1 MIDTRAR
8 QRRVQIVF
16 LVLMALSAAQVLWWV
31 LDQAHRA
38 REVEERFQ
46 RHFETD
52 LWAATAL
59 VESGR
64 PLTEIAERFPHLQ
77 VVEGQEIRVSPE
89 ALLELSDERRS
100 RINQYSWEG
109 GFFLLVLI
117 GGMSVV
123 WRAVHRD
130 SELRLRQRNFLAA
143 VSHEL
148 KSPLASMQLTAETLA
163 LREPPID
170 RRRKLVQRLLVD
182 LERLGALLSN
192 MLDAS
197 RLEQGRVEINR
208 KWLRLSEALDT
219 AVAEMSDRAAD
230 AGVRLEVEPVPQ
242 DLVIQADPVG
252 MRTVLRNLIDNA
264 VKSTQVAGGGTVTLR
279 ASGESGPPKRGTVVL
294 HVIDNGVGFP
304 PEASEKIF
312 EQFFRLGD
320 ELRRSSPGTGLG
332 LSITRRILALEKATI
347 RAHSPGPG
355 QGAVLTVTWPRAEV
369 SADEL
374 PPVGSAEGEFQ
385 R

>member
-31 LDQAHRA
+31 MDQAHRA
-38 REVEERFQ
+38 REVEEQ
-46 RHFETD
+46 RKGHFD
-52 LWAATAL
+52 SDVWAARKL
-59 VESGR
+59 VAAGVPS
-64 PLTEIAERFPHLQ
+64 AEVAQRFPHLQ

-89 ALLELSDERRS
+89 AALELWQERRS

-117 GGMSVV
+117 AGMSVV

-163 LREPPID
+163 LREPPAE

-197 RLEQGRVEINR
+197 RLEQGRLEINR
-208 KWLRLSEALDT
+208 KWLRLSEVLGA
-219 AVAEMSDRAAD
+219 AVEEMSDRATD
-230 AGVRLEVEPVPQ
+230 AGVRLEIDPVPE
-242 DLVIQADPVG
+242 DLVIRADPVG

-279 ASGESGPPKRGTVVL
+279 AAGKPGPKHGSVVL

-304 PEASEKIF
+304 PEAAEKIF

-332 LSITRRILALEKATI
+332 LSITRRILALEKASI
-347 RAHSPGPG
+347 RAHSQGPG
-355 QGAVLTVTWPRAEV
+355 QGAVLTVTWPRADPAGV
-369 SADEL
+369 
-374 PPVGSAEGEFQ
+374 AEEESQ
-385 R
+385 P